1 MLPYPELTPD
11 SLMELLKEA
20 LMDGYPAEIL
30 IGTSDYVAVRKW
42 GSGVLDVD
50 TSPAPLNNGM
60 IGTAFGVSV
69 RYRRGMQVRTV
80 TDGHGLSLAHCWP
93 GLSPHRGPADGC
105 LHPECVI
112 RGVMEE

>member
-1 MLPYPELTPD
+1 MDAYPELTPD

-20 LMDGYPAEIL
+20 LMDGDPAEIL

-42 GSGVLDVD
+42 GGDVLDVD
-50 TSPAPLNNGM
+50 TGPALLNNGM

-69 RYRRGMQVRTV
+69 RYRSGMQVRTV
-80 TDGHGLSLAHCWP
+80 TDGHGLCIAHCWP

-105 LHPECVI
+105 LYPECVI